1 VPGDKTVQLFVH
13 DPNGVRIELN
23 FDPPNV

>member
-1 VPGDKTVQLFVH
+1 VQGGALRQLYVT

-23 FDPPNV
+23 VPAR